1 MYIKAEH
8 FVVEGTENRKI
19 SEVDRIQFEKFL
31 DMLIS
36 SQACKGRFNDY
47 SMSRGTLQAI
57 GSGNAE
63 IPEMEC
69 DIV

>member
-1 MYIKAEH
+1 M
-8 FVVEGTENRKI
+8 
-19 SEVDRIQFEKFL
+19 L

-36 SQACKGRFNDY
+36 SQALVEGRFNDY
-47 SMSRGTLQAI
+47 SVIRGTLQAI

-63 IPEMEC
+63 GPHKEDR